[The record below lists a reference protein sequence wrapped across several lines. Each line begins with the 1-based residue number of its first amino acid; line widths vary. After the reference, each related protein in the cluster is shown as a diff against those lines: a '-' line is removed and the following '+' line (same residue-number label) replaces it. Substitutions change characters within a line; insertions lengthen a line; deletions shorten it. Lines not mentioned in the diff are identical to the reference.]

1 MSVEIFEIATP
12 SLVEFS
18 KQLVEKTKEG
28 WVLDVDSVQHCPVQI
43 ANLYT
48 VVLKKNSDSN
58 PTAPD
63 TEVKQTRRQPPVKK
77 ASV

>member
-28 WVLDVDSVQHCPVQI
+28 WLLDVDSVQHCPVQI

-48 VVLKKNSDSN
+48 VVLKKENGSTHS
-58 PTAPD
+58 APD
-63 TEVKQTRRQPPVKK
+63 TEVKQTRRQPPTKK
-77 ASV
+77 AGV

>member
-18 KQLVEKTKEG
+18 KQLVEKTQEG

-48 VVLKKNSDSN
+48 VVLKKGVVVE
-58 PTAPD
+58 AD

-77 ASV
+77 VAQ